1 MTQATKVPTIT
12 LNNGVEIP
20 QLGFGNFQV
29 AEDQAEAVV
38 SAALEA
44 GYRSIDTARIY
55 DNERATGAA
64 IAASGIP
71 RDELFVTTKL
81 WNSDQGFDSTLA
93 AFEGSRARL
102 GLDVVDCYLIHWP
115 TSDQAA
121 RHETWRAL
129 EQLLAD
135 GAVRSIGV
143 SNFHVHHLE
152 ALLDAFDIV
161 PAMNQVELHPYLQQK
176 QLRAFHA
183 QHGIATEAWGPLGQG
198 KLLDEPT
205 IAKIAARLDRSVAQ
219 VMLRWHL
226 DIGNVVIPKSATQSR
241 IVENFDVLDIEL
253 TSDDLDAINALDR
266 SERFGPDPDSFG

>member
-12 LNNGVEIP
+12 LNDGVEIP